1 MLSQTRSALFTF
13 SSFHFHYTTVKIKN
27 NWRIFSGIFGSA
39 ALNYNSIYPSK
50 NGFRMRAICYTLS
63 RGTAA
68 AILPL
73 SMYWSWTMSIV
84 DYPASVLS
92 CTTIIRIKSNMFIH
106 TYQKLLEYFRNL
118 FAPLLYLLF
127 GEYCNSRVA
136 ASKCSFL
143 DNKYK

>member
-1 MLSQTRSALFTF
+1 MYLRSSVYATMLSQTRSALFTF

-92 CTTIIRIKSNMFIH
+92 CTTIIRIKINQICLNTHVSKITGIF
-106 TYQKLLEYFRNL
+106 QK
-118 FAPLLYLLF
+118 
-127 GEYCNSRVA
+127 SI
-136 ASKCSFL
+136 CSFTVFAVW
-143 DNKYK
+143 

>member
-1 MLSQTRSALFTF
+1 MLSQTRSALFAF
-13 SSFHFHYTTVKIKN
+13 CSFHFHYITVKIKN

-92 CTTIIRIKSNMFIH
+92 CTTIIRIKINQICLYTRIKNYWNISEI
-106 TYQKLLEYFRNL
+106 YL
-118 FAPLLYLLF
+118 LLYCICCLVNIVIQ
-127 GEYCNSRVA
+127 E
-136 ASKCSFL
+136 
-143 DNKYK
+143 

>member
-1 MLSQTRSALFTF
+1 MLQCFHKPDQLFLHFLPFTF
-13 SSFHFHYTTVKIKN
+13 TTLATVKIKN

-92 CTTIIRIKSNMFIH
+92 CTTIIRIKINQICLYTRIKNYWNISEI
-106 TYQKLLEYFRNL
+106 YL
-118 FAPLLYLLF
+118 LLYCICCLVNIVIQ
-127 GEYCNSRVA
+127 E
-136 ASKCSFL
+136 
-143 DNKYK
+143 

>member
-1 MLSQTRSALFTF
+1 MLQCFHKPDQLFL
-13 SSFHFHYTTVKIKN
+13 HFLPFTTLLSRLKIIGE
-27 NWRIFSGIFGSA
+27 IFSGIFGSA

-92 CTTIIRIKSNMFIH
+92 CTTIIRIKINQICLYTRIKNYWNISEI
-106 TYQKLLEYFRNL
+106 YL
-118 FAPLLYLLF
+118 LLYCICCLVNIVIQ
-127 GEYCNSRVA
+127 E
-136 ASKCSFL
+136 
-143 DNKYK
+143 

>member
-1 MLSQTRSALFTF
+1 MLQCFHKPDQLFLHFLPFTF
-13 SSFHFHYTTVKIKN
+13 TTLLSRLKI
-27 NWRIFSGIFGSA
+27 IFGSA

-92 CTTIIRIKSNMFIH
+92 CTTIIRIKINQICLYTRIKNYWNISEI
-106 TYQKLLEYFRNL
+106 YL
-118 FAPLLYLLF
+118 LLYCICCLVNIVIQ
-127 GEYCNSRVA
+127 E
-136 ASKCSFL
+136 
-143 DNKYK
+143 

>member
-1 MLSQTRSALFTF
+1 MYLRSSVYATMLSQTRSALLRK
-13 SSFHFHYTTVKIKN
+13 FHYTSYLVKIKN

-92 CTTIIRIKSNMFIH
+92 CTTIIRIKINQICLYTRIKNYWNISEI
-106 TYQKLLEYFRNL
+106 YL
-118 FAPLLYLLF
+118 LLYCICCLVNIVIQ
-127 GEYCNSRVA
+127 E
-136 ASKCSFL
+136 
-143 DNKYK
+143 

>member
-92 CTTIIRIKSNMFIH
+92 CTTIIRIKSNMFIY
-106 TYQKLLEYFRNL
+106 TRIKNYWNISEIYL
-118 FAPLLYLLF
+118 LLYCICCLVNIVIQ
-127 GEYCNSRVA
+127 E
-136 ASKCSFL
+136 
-143 DNKYK
+143 